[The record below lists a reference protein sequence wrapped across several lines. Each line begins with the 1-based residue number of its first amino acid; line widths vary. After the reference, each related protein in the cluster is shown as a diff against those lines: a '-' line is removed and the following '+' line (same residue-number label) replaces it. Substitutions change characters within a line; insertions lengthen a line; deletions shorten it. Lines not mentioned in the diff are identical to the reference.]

1 MTRYLLLVTI
11 GPVQEF
17 IAAARRSRDLWSGS
31 ELLSTL
37 SREAAQFLRDQG
49 ATLIFPA
56 QEDLSRHDVVNRI
69 LADVATAPETLGAA
83 VEAHVRTT
91 LHSRA
96 ADILGAVPGLKDVGT
111 LPQALAQVDDLLEV
125 FWAGVERTASYGADR
140 EAVEAALAAR
150 KTTRDFVQPAHQQ
163 MVPKSSIDGQ
173 RDSVIPEELY
183 PRGVD
188 GDDQRQ
194 EKIQR
199 LFQRFGAGQ
208 AERLS
213 GVDLLKR
220 HLRGT
225 GGETDFPSTSHFA
238 ALPIITRRYGKD
250 PKTRSHLDKYLD
262 TLRAAYDAT
271 GQRLEQLRLSSRFHT
286 EAWTCNFDASILFA
300 SRLEEELAG
309 DGLKQ
314 SRLALTTYL
323 REGLGGE
330 PGPYYAILHADGDHM
345 GKVIDHQTQGGIEQH
360 QAFSRDLDAFAD
372 SVRGIVEDGK
382 GNQPY
387 RGALV
392 YAGGDDVL
400 ALLPLDTVL
409 PCATEL
415 AQRFAQ
421 TLRGY
426 ESKEGKTPTL
436 SVGIAICHHIE
447 PLSDALE
454 LARKTE
460 KAAKRTR
467 NAVAV
472 TLSKRSGVDTT
483 IGGEWQSGFPGR
495 LERFIALHQD
505 DAIPDGAA
513 FDLRDLDERVGQTLD
528 PAALVAEA
536 LRILQRKRGRRGEAA
551 ILGPDIQLVADALA
565 AGVTKRRRDGRPVW
579 GVNELADE
587 LIVAREFARARGINS
602 DERRSSL

>member
-1 MTRYLLLVTI
+1 MQTYLFLMTI

-17 IAAARRSRDLWSGS
+17 IAAARRTRDLWAGS
-31 ELLSTL
+31 WLLSEL

-69 LADVATAPETLGAA
+69 LADVATAPETIGAA
-83 VEAHVRTT
+83 VEAHVRIR
-91 LHSRA
+91 LHSLA
-96 ADILGAVPGLKDVGT
+96 IDIFNAVPGLRDAGT

-140 EAVEAALAAR
+140 EAVELALAAR
-150 KTTRDFVQPAHQQ
+150 KNTRDFAQPAHQQ

-183 PRGVD
+183 PRGD
-188 GDDQRQ
+188 RDEQRN

-199 LFQRFGAGQ
+199 LFQHFGAGQ

-220 HLRGT
+220 HLRGS

-238 ALPIITRRYGKD
+238 ALPLITRRYAEG
-250 PKTRSHLDKYLD
+250 REIRYRLNEYLDK
-262 TLRAAYDAT
+262 LRTAYDAT
-271 GQRLEQLRLSSRFHT
+271 GKNLEQLRLRQGFQLD
-286 EAWTCNFDASILFA
+286 AWPCNFDASILFA
-300 SRLEEELAG
+300 SRLEEELTG
-309 DGLKQ
+309 EGLQ
-314 SRLALTTYL
+314 QARAALATYL

-330 PGPYYAILHADGDHM
+330 PEPYYAILHADGDHM
-345 GKVIDHQTQGGIEQH
+345 GKVIDYQTQGGIKQH
-360 QAFSRDLDAFAD
+360 QAFSQALDAFAD
-372 SVRGIVEDGK
+372 SVRGIVEGGEGK
-382 GNQPY
+382 QPY

-400 ALLPLDTVL
+400 AFLPLDTVL
-409 PCATEL
+409 PCAAEL
-415 AQRFAQ
+415 AERFAQ
-421 TLRGY
+421 TLQGY
-426 ESKEGKTPTL
+426 KAEDGKTPTL

-454 LARKTE
+454 LARKAE

-467 NAVAV
+467 NAVAI

-483 IGGEWQSGFPGR
+483 IGGEWQSSFPGR
-495 LERFIALHQD
+495 LEGFIALHQRE
-505 DAIPDGAA
+505 ALPDGAA

-536 LRILQRKRGRRGEAA
+536 LRILQRKRGRRGEEA
-551 ILGPDIQLVADALA
+551 IPKEDVQVIRDALVAGTA
-565 AGVTKRRRDGRPVW
+565 ARRRDGRPAW

-587 LIVAREFARARGINS
+587 LIVAREFARARGIKPH
-602 DERRSSL
+602 ERRSSP